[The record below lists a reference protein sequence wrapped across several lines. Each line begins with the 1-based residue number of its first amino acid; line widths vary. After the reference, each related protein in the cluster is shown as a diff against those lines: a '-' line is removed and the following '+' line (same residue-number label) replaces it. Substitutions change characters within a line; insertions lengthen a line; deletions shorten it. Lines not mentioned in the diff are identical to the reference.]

1 MSCTNTIE
9 QKIKELYGSKASFCD
24 LHGHKYKDFA
34 SKLRTFE
41 NRVNWLNQFIEP
53 LELEIQI
60 VPIAKSEEENNKLR
74 QILANCTLF
83 DYIKP
88 ISQNENNRGK

>member
-1 MSCTNTIE
+1 MIELIE

-41 NRVNWLNQFIEP
+41 NRVNWLNEFIEP
-53 LELEIQI
+53 LGLEIQI
-60 VPIAKSEEENNKLR
+60 APKRKSGEGEK
-74 QILANCTLF
+74 
-83 DYIKP
+83 
-88 ISQNENNRGK
+88 